1 MRSFLEADKV
11 VSLAGRLSVE
21 EDKAPV
27 IIVEK
32 ISEFTLEE
40 ESTTQKI
47 THTVDYS
54 SRYADTQPISSKVAK
69 AKEAEVKTL
78 WLNVAPLEEEDLEE
92 LLETL
97 TFYEGETVVYF
108 VKNGKKMLCTQKVS
122 LNKALIAELAS
133 FLPEYCIKIL

>member
-1 MRSFLEADKV
+1 M
-11 VSLAGRLSVE
+11 
-21 EDKAPV
+21 
-27 IIVEK
+27 
-32 ISEFTLEE
+32 
-40 ESTTQKI
+40 
-47 THTVDYS
+47 
-54 SRYADTQPISSKVAK
+54 
-69 AKEAEVKTL
+69 
-78 WLNVAPLEEEDLEE
+78 NVAPLEEEDLEE